1 MVSVLAFYFD
11 DTSSTPA
18 DTYSFFYLKRCLKN
32 LNKQKEARLAQF
44 CKKKVYNIDTFD
56 AKRYLKERK

>member
-44 CKKKVYNIDTFD
+44 CKKKFIILTPLMLNVT
-56 AKRYLKERK
+56 